1 MNYKMG
7 FIHLP
12 RTAGT
17 AIGYFIN
24 KYINKDVVNFIHTPI
39 SELKNRQDYFLFGF
53 VRNPFDW
60 YVSRYEY
67 FINKDRIGL
76 NIIEGGV
83 SKANDAGL
91 FGDAFKKE
99 FKTLKDHL
107 MYGLEL
113 KDFWLSDLYKRMF
126 FVNDKL
132 DLDYVGKVETIY
144 KDINYLCGK
153 FDLKPTKTFGQFCKK
168 NPDKMNKSVHGDSMS
183 YYDNEMI
190 ELIQEK
196 DKEIFEKWYI

>member
-1 MNYKMG
+1 MNYKLG
-7 FIHLP
+7 FVHLP

-17 AIGYFIN
+17 AIGSFIKEYLGN
-24 KYINKDVVNFIHTPI
+24 DVKNFIHTPI
-39 SELKNRQDYFLFGF
+39 SELKNRQDIFLFGF
-53 VRNPFDW
+53 IRNPFDW

-67 FINKDRIGL
+67 YINKDKIGR
-76 NIIEGGV
+76 NIIEKGV

-107 MYGLEL
+107 IYGRELER
-113 KDFWLSDLYKRMF
+113 FWLSDLCKHMF
-126 FVNDKL
+126 FVKDKL
-132 DLDYVGKVETIY
+132 DLDYVGKVETIN
-144 KDINYLCGK
+144 KDMNYLCK
-153 FDLKPTKTFGQFCKK
+153 RFDLKPTKTFGQFCKK
-168 NPDKMNKSVHGDSMS
+168 NPDMMNKSVHGDYMS

-190 ELIQEK
+190 ELVKEK